1 MRKSIAVPG
10 RLLVVTKF
18 LFMGGLAAGVNWVS
32 RFGWQLIMPFAA
44 AVVAAYAT
52 GMVAAFFLF
61 RRFVFPDSAVPIHI
75 QTRNF
80 LLVNLVGFS
89 LTWTLSILIV
99 DFLFPRIGMTFY
111 PAAVGHGIAIAA
123 PTVSS
128 WFGHRHLTFKHP
140 GR

>member
-1 MRKSIAVPG
+1 MRKNIAVPV
-10 RLLVVTKF
+10 RILVITKF
-18 LFMGGLAAGVNWVS
+18 LLMGGLAAGINWVS

-44 AVVAAYAT
+44 AVGAAYAT

-61 RRFVFPDSAVPIHI
+61 RCFVFPDSVVPIHV

-89 LTWTLSILIV
+89 MTWTLSILIV
-99 DFLFPRIGMTFY
+99 GFLFPRIGMTFY
-111 PAAVGHGIAIAA
+111 PAAVGRRIAIAA
-123 PTVSS
+123 PTVTS
-128 WFGHRHLTFKHP
+128 WFGHRHLTFRHP

>member
-1 MRKSIAVPG
+1 MQNPFPASPKIYVI
-10 RLLVVTKF
+10 VKF
-18 LFMGGLAAGVNWVS
+18 LLLGGLAAGVNWLS

-52 GMVAAFFLF
+52 GMVVAFFLF
-61 RRFVFPDSAVPIHI
+61 RYFVFPDSTVPIHV

-89 LTWTLSILIV
+89 LTWTLSIFLV
-99 DFLFPRIGMTFY
+99 DFLFPRIGMAFY

-123 PTVSS
+123 PTVTS
-128 WFGHRHLTFKHP
+128 WFGHRHLTFKNA